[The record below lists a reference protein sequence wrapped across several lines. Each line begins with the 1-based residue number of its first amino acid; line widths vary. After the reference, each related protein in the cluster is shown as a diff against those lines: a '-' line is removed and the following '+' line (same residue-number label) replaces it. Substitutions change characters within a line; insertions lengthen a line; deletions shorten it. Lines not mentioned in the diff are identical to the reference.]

1 MHADSILRSILSLA
15 RQAANGDFG
24 LFAIHVL
31 NAAPRQKSYLIC
43 SLFRQLGDAAR
54 KLAEGRKMRIATR
67 TDKIIYWISTGYV
80 LFAMM
85 WSFVMYHVRHEFAS
99 AFFEMLGYPTYIVYP
114 LAWLKLMAVIVI
126 LTNRYSDLKEWVYA
140 AYFFNVLLAT
150 SGYINAGQLFPIHSY
165 LALILLP
172 VSYLYSNK
180 VRGKPRRRLVNV

>member
-1 MHADSILRSILSLA
+1 
-15 RQAANGDFG
+15 
-24 LFAIHVL
+24 
-31 NAAPRQKSYLIC
+31 
-43 SLFRQLGDAAR
+43 
-54 KLAEGRKMRIATR
+54 MRIATR
-67 TDKIIYWISTGYV
+67 TEKVIYWISTGYV

-114 LAWLKLMAVIVI
+114 LAWLKLLAVIVI

-150 SGYINAGQLFPIHSY
+150 SGYINAGQLFPVHSY
-165 LALILLP
+165 LALILVP

-180 VRGKPRRRLVNV
+180 VRGKPWRRLVNV